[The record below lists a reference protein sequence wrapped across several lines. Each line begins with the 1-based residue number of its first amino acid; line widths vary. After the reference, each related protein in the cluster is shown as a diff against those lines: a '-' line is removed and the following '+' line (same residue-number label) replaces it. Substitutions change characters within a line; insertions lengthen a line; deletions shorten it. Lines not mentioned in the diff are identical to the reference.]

1 MIDGNLK
8 KRLITSII
16 LFTVLGLLLN
26 YNFVL
31 LYCIILFGTISIL
44 EFTNLLKKI
53 HTNTVLKF
61 FYVSIFIIYILYF
74 SLLIFYNLNHGKEIK
89 VITVFILLICI
100 FSDIG
105 GLIFGKTFKGPKLTS
120 ISPNK
125 TISGSI
131 GSIISSLIILFIFI
145 NLYNYGIPIYK
156 LFILTISISVLSQAG
171 DIFFS
176 YVKRKARV
184 KDTGSLLPGHGGVL
198 DRFDGILIGLPIGN
212 ELFYFLI

>member
-16 LFTVLGLLLN
+16 LFTALVLLLN

-53 HTNTVLKF
+53 NTNTVLKF
-61 FYVSIFIIYILYF
+61 FCVSIFIIYILYF

>member
-16 LFTVLGLLLN
+16 LFTILALLLS
-26 YNFVL
+26 YNFL
-31 LYCIILFGTISIL
+31 LIYCIILFGTISIL
-44 EFTNLLKKI
+44 EFINLLKKI
-53 HTNTVLKF
+53 NSNIVLKF
-61 FYVSIFIIYILYF
+61 LYVSIFIVYILYF

-125 TISGSI
+125 TISGSA
-131 GSIISSLIILFIFI
+131 GSIISSLIILFIFV
-145 NLYNYGIPIYK
+145 NLYDYGIPFYK
-156 LFILTISISVLSQAG
+156 LFILTVSISLLSQAG
-171 DIFFS
+171 DILFS
-176 YVKRKARV
+176 YLKRKAKV
-184 KDTGSLLPGHGGVL
+184 KDTGNLLPGHGGVL

>member
-8 KRLITSII
+8 KRLLTSII
-16 LFTVLGLLLN
+16 LFTVLALLLN

-31 LYCIILFGTISIL
+31 IYCIILFGTISIL

-53 HTNTVLKF
+53 DLNIVLKF
-61 FYVSIFIIYILYF
+61 FYASIFVVYILYF
-74 SLLIFYNLNHGKEIK
+74 SLLIFYNLNHGIEIK
-89 VITVFILLICI
+89 VITAFILLICI

-131 GSIISSLIILFIFI
+131 GSIISSLIIF
-145 NLYNYGIPIYK
+145 
-156 LFILTISISVLSQAG
+156 
-171 DIFFS
+171 
-176 YVKRKARV
+176 
-184 KDTGSLLPGHGGVL
+184 
-198 DRFDGILIGLPIGN
+198 
-212 ELFYFLI
+212 FYFCKFVWLWNTVI

>member
-8 KRLITSII
+8 KRSLTSII
-16 LFTVLGLLLN
+16 LFTVLALLLN

-31 LYCIILFGTISIL
+31 IYCIILFGTISIL

-53 HTNTVLKF
+53 DLNIVLKF
-61 FYVSIFIIYILYF
+61 FYASIFVVYILYF

-125 TISGSI
+125 TISGSV
-131 GSIISSLIILFIFI
+131 GSIISSLIIFFIFV
-145 NLYNYGIPIYK
+145 NLYDYGIPLYK
-156 LFILTISISVLSQAG
+156 LFILTVSISFLSQAG
-171 DIFFS
+171 DILFS
-176 YVKRKARV
+176 YMKRKAKV
-184 KDTGSLLPGHGGVL
+184 KDTGNLLPGHGGVL
-198 DRFDGILIGLPIGN
+198 DRIDGILIGLPIGN

>member
-1 MIDGNLK
+1 M
-8 KRLITSII
+8 
-16 LFTVLGLLLN
+16 
-26 YNFVL
+26 
-31 LYCIILFGTISIL
+31 
-44 EFTNLLKKI
+44 
-53 HTNTVLKF
+53 LKF
-61 FYVSIFIIYILYF
+61 LYVSIFIVYILYF

-125 TISGSI
+125 TISGSA
-131 GSIISSLIILFIFI
+131 GSIISSLIILFIFV
-145 NLYNYGIPIYK
+145 NLYDYGIPFYK
-156 LFILTISISVLSQAG
+156 LFILTVSISLLSQAG
-171 DIFFS
+171 DILFS
-176 YVKRKARV
+176 YLKRKAKV
-184 KDTGSLLPGHGGVL
+184 KDTGNLLPGHGGVL

>member
-16 LFTVLGLLLN
+16 LFTALVLLLN

-53 HTNTVLKF
+53 NTNTVLKF
-61 FYVSIFIIYILYF
+61 FYVSIFITYILYF

>member
-16 LFTVLGLLLN
+16 LFTILALLLN
-26 YNFVL
+26 YNFIL
-31 LYCIILFGTISIL
+31 IYCIILFGTISIL
-44 EFTNLLKKI
+44 EFINLLKKI
-53 HTNTVLKF
+53 NSNIVLKF
-61 FYVSIFIIYILYF
+61 LYVSIFVVYILYF

-125 TISGSI
+125 TISGSA
-131 GSIISSLIILFIFI
+131 GSIISSLIILFIFV
-145 NLYNYGIPIYK
+145 NLYDYGIPFYK
-156 LFILTISISVLSQAG
+156 LFILTVSISLLSQAG
-171 DIFFS
+171 DILFS
-176 YVKRKARV
+176 YLKRKAKV
-184 KDTGSLLPGHGGVL
+184 KDTGNLLPGHGGVL

>member
-105 GLIFGKTFKGPKLTS
+105 GLIFGKIFKGPKLTS

-145 NLYNYGIPIYK
+145 NLYDYGIPIYK
-156 LFILTISISVLSQAG
+156 LFILTISISFLSQVG

-176 YVKRKARV
+176 YMKRKARV
-184 KDTGSLLPGHGGVL
+184 KDTGNLLPGHGGVL

>member
-1 MIDGNLK
+1 MINGNLK

-16 LFTVLGLLLN
+16 LFTILALLLN
-26 YNFVL
+26 YNFIL
-31 LYCIILFGTISIL
+31 IYCIILFGTISIL
-44 EFTNLLKKI
+44 EFINLLKKI
-53 HTNTVLKF
+53 NSNIVLKF
-61 FYVSIFIIYILYF
+61 LYVSIFIVYILYF

-105 GLIFGKTFKGPKLTS
+105 GLIFGKTFKGPKLIS

-145 NLYNYGIPIYK
+145 NLYSYEIPIFK
-156 LFILTISISVLSQAG
+156 LFILTISISFLSQAG
-171 DIFFS
+171 DILFS
-176 YVKRKARV
+176 YMKRKARV
-184 KDTGSLLPGHGGVL
+184 KDTGNLLPGHGGVL

>member
-16 LFTVLGLLLN
+16 LFTILALLLN
-26 YNFVL
+26 YNFIL
-31 LYCIILFGTISIL
+31 IYCIILFGTISIL
-44 EFTNLLKKI
+44 EFINLLKKI
-53 HTNTVLKF
+53 NSNIVLKF
-61 FYVSIFIIYILYF
+61 LYVSIFIVYILYF

-125 TISGSI
+125 TISGSA
-131 GSIISSLIILFIFI
+131 GSIISSLIILFIFVNI
-145 NLYNYGIPIYK
+145 YDYGIQFYK
-156 LFILTISISVLSQAG
+156 LFILTVSISLLSQAG
-171 DIFFS
+171 DILFS
-176 YVKRKARV
+176 YIKRKAKV
-184 KDTGSLLPGHGGVL
+184 KDTGNLLPGHGGVL

>member
-16 LFTVLGLLLN
+16 LFTILALLLN
-26 YNFVL
+26 YNFIL
-31 LYCIILFGTISIL
+31 ICCIILFGTISIL
-44 EFTNLLKKI
+44 EFINLLKKI
-53 HTNTVLKF
+53 NSNIVLKF
-61 FYVSIFIIYILYF
+61 LYVSIFIVYILYF

-125 TISGSI
+125 TISGSA
-131 GSIISSLIILFIFI
+131 GSIISSLIILFIFV
-145 NLYNYGIPIYK
+145 NLYDYGIPFYK
-156 LFILTISISVLSQAG
+156 LFILTVSISLLSQAG
-171 DIFFS
+171 DILFS
-176 YVKRKARV
+176 YLKRKAKV
-184 KDTGSLLPGHGGVL
+184 KDTGNLLPGHGGVL

>member
-16 LFTVLGLLLN
+16 LFTILALLLN
-26 YNFVL
+26 YNFIL
-31 LYCIILFGTISIL
+31 IYCIILFGTISIL
-44 EFTNLLKKI
+44 EFINLLKKI
-53 HTNTVLKF
+53 NTNTVLKF
-61 FYVSIFIIYILYF
+61 FCVSIFIIYILYF

-156 LFILTISISVLSQAG
+156 LFILTISISFLSQVG

-176 YVKRKARV
+176 YMKRKARV
-184 KDTGSLLPGHGGVL
+184 KDTGNLLPGHGGVL

>member
-8 KRLITSII
+8 KRSLTSII
-16 LFTVLGLLLN
+16 LFTVLALLLN

-31 LYCIILFGTISIL
+31 IYCIILFGTISIL

-53 HTNTVLKF
+53 DLNIVLKF
-61 FYVSIFIIYILYF
+61 FYASIFVVYILYF

-125 TISGSI
+125 TISGSV
-131 GSIISSLIILFIFI
+131 GSIISSLIILFIFV
-145 NLYNYGIPIYK
+145 NLYDYGIPLYK
-156 LFILTISISVLSQAG
+156 LFILTVSISFLSQAG
-171 DIFFS
+171 DILFS
-176 YVKRKARV
+176 YMKRRAKV
-184 KDTGSLLPGHGGVL
+184 KDTGNLLPGHGGVL

>member
-16 LFTVLGLLLN
+16 LFTALVLLLN

-53 HTNTVLKF
+53 NTNTVLKIF
-61 FYVSIFIIYILYF
+61 CVSIFIIYILYF

-176 YVKRKARV
+176 YMKRKARV
-184 KDTGSLLPGHGGVL
+184 KDTGNLLPGHGGVL

>member
-8 KRLITSII
+8 KRLITSIF
-16 LFTVLGLLLN
+16 LFAVLVLLLN

-53 HTNTVLKF
+53 NTNTVLKF

-105 GLIFGKTFKGPKLTS
+105 GLIFGKTFKGPKLIS

-145 NLYNYGIPIYK
+145 NLYSYEIPIFK
-156 LFILTISISVLSQAG
+156 LFILTISISFLSQAG
-171 DIFFS
+171 DILFS
-176 YVKRKARV
+176 YMKRKARV
-184 KDTGSLLPGHGGVL
+184 KDTGNLLPGHGGVL

>member
-1 MIDGNLK
+1 MIDANLK

-16 LFTVLGLLLN
+16 LFTVLVLLLN

-44 EFTNLLKKI
+44 ELTNLLKKI
-53 HTNTVLKF
+53 NINTALKF

-74 SLLIFYNLNHGKEIK
+74 SLLIFYNLNHEKEIK

-145 NLYNYGIPIYK
+145 NLYNYGIPLYK
-156 LFILTISISVLSQAG
+156 LFILTISISFLSQAG
-171 DIFFS
+171 DILFS
-176 YVKRKARV
+176 YIKRKARV
-184 KDTGSLLPGHGGVL
+184 KDTGNLLPGHGGVL

>member
-1 MIDGNLK
+1 MIEGNLK

-16 LFTVLGLLLN
+16 LFIVLALLLN
-26 YNFVL
+26 YNFIL
-31 LYCIILFGTISIL
+31 IYCIILFGTISIL
-44 EFTNLLKKI
+44 EFTNLVKKI
-53 HTNTVLKF
+53 NSNIVIKF
-61 FYVSIFIIYILYF
+61 LYILIFVTYLLYF

-125 TISGSI
+125 TISGSA
-131 GSIISSLIILFIFI
+131 GSIISSLIIFFIFI
-145 NLYNYGIPIYK
+145 NLYDYGIPFYK
-156 LFILTISISVLSQAG
+156 LFILTVSISLLSQAG
-171 DIFFS
+171 DILFS
-176 YVKRKARV
+176 YMKRKARV
-184 KDTGSLLPGHGGVL
+184 KDTGNLLPGHGGVL

>member
-16 LFTVLGLLLN
+16 LFTALVLLLN

-53 HTNTVLKF
+53 NTNTVLKIF
-61 FYVSIFIIYILYF
+61 CVSIFIIYILYF

-156 LFILTISISVLSQAG
+156 LFILTVSISLLSQAG
-171 DIFFS
+171 DILFS
-176 YVKRKARV
+176 YLKRKAKV
-184 KDTGSLLPGHGGVL
+184 KDTGNLLPGHGGVL

>member
-16 LFTVLGLLLN
+16 LFTALVLLLN

-44 EFTNLLKKI
+44 EFINLLKKI
-53 HTNTVLKF
+53 NSNIVLKF
-61 FYVSIFIIYILYF
+61 LYVSIFIVYILYF

-125 TISGSI
+125 TISGSA
-131 GSIISSLIILFIFI
+131 GSIISSLIILFIFV
-145 NLYNYGIPIYK
+145 NLYDYGIPFYK
-156 LFILTISISVLSQAG
+156 LFILTVSISLLSQAG
-171 DIFFS
+171 DILFS
-176 YVKRKARV
+176 YLKRKAKV
-184 KDTGSLLPGHGGVL
+184 KDTGNLLPGHGGVL

>member
-16 LFTVLGLLLN
+16 LFTILALLLN
-26 YNFVL
+26 YNFIL
-31 LYCIILFGTISIL
+31 IYCIILFGTISIL
-44 EFTNLLKKI
+44 EFINLLKKI
-53 HTNTVLKF
+53 NSNIVLKF
-61 FYVSIFIIYILYF
+61 LYVSIFIVYILYF

-120 ISPNK
+120 ISQNK
-125 TISGSI
+125 SISGSA
-131 GSIISSLIILFIFI
+131 GSIISSLIILFIFV
-145 NLYNYGIPIYK
+145 NLYDYGIPFYK
-156 LFILTISISVLSQAG
+156 LFILTVSISLLSQAG
-171 DIFFS
+171 DILFS
-176 YVKRKARV
+176 YLKRKAKV
-184 KDTGSLLPGHGGVL
+184 KDTGNLLPGHGGVL

>member
-8 KRLITSII
+8 KRSLTSII
-16 LFTVLGLLLN
+16 LFTVLALLLN

-31 LYCIILFGTISIL
+31 IYCIILFGTISIL

-53 HTNTVLKF
+53 DLNIVLKF
-61 FYVSIFIIYILYF
+61 FYASIFVVYILYF

-125 TISGSI
+125 TISGSV
-131 GSIISSLIILFIFI
+131 GSIISSLIILFIFV
-145 NLYNYGIPIYK
+145 NLYDYGIPLYK
-156 LFILTISISVLSQAG
+156 LFILTVSISFLSQAG
-171 DIFFS
+171 DILFS
-176 YVKRKARV
+176 YMKRRAKV
-184 KDTGSLLPGHGGVL
+184 KDTGNLLPGHGGVL
-198 DRFDGILIGLPIGN
+198 DRIDGILIGLPIGN

>member
-16 LFTVLGLLLN
+16 LFTILALLLN
-26 YNFVL
+26 YNFIL
-31 LYCIILFGTISIL
+31 IYCIILFGTISIL
-44 EFTNLLKKI
+44 EFINLLKKI
-53 HTNTVLKF
+53 NSNIVLKF
-61 FYVSIFIIYILYF
+61 LYVSIFIVYILYF

-125 TISGSI
+125 TISGSA
-131 GSIISSLIILFIFI
+131 GSIISSLIILFIFV
-145 NLYNYGIPIYK
+145 NLYDYGIPFYK
-156 LFILTISISVLSQAG
+156 LFILTVFISLLSQAG
-171 DIFFS
+171 DILFS
-176 YVKRKARV
+176 YLKRKAKV
-184 KDTGSLLPGHGGVL
+184 KDTGNLLPGHGGVL

>member
-8 KRLITSII
+8 KRSLTSII
-16 LFTVLGLLLN
+16 LFTVLALLLN

-31 LYCIILFGTISIL
+31 IYCIILFGTISIL

-53 HTNTVLKF
+53 DLNIVLKF
-61 FYVSIFIIYILYF
+61 FYASIFVVYILYF

-125 TISGSI
+125 TISGSV
-131 GSIISSLIILFIFI
+131 GSIISSLIIFFIFV
-145 NLYNYGIPIYK
+145 NLYDYGIPLYK
-156 LFILTISISVLSQAG
+156 LFILTVSISFLSQAG
-171 DIFFS
+171 DILFS
-176 YVKRKARV
+176 YMKRKARV
-184 KDTGSLLPGHGGVL
+184 KDTGNLLPGHGGVL
-198 DRFDGILIGLPIGN
+198 DRIDGILIGLPIGN

>member
-125 TISGSI
+125 TISGSA
-131 GSIISSLIILFIFI
+131 GSIISSLIILFIFV
-145 NLYNYGIPIYK
+145 NLYDYGIPFYK
-156 LFILTISISVLSQAG
+156 LFILTVSISLLSQAG
-171 DIFFS
+171 DILFS
-176 YVKRKARV
+176 YLKRKAKV
-184 KDTGSLLPGHGGVL
+184 KDTGNLLPGHGGVL

>member
-16 LFTVLGLLLN
+16 LFTALVLLLN

-53 HTNTVLKF
+53 NTNTVLKIF
-61 FYVSIFIIYILYF
+61 CVSIFIIYILYF

>member
-16 LFTVLGLLLN
+16 LFTILVLLLN
-26 YNFVL
+26 YNFIL
-31 LYCIILFGTISIL
+31 IYCIILFGTISIL

-53 HTNTVLKF
+53 NSNIVLKF
-61 FYVSIFIIYILYF
+61 LYAAIFVVYILYF

-125 TISGSI
+125 TISGSA
-131 GSIISSLIILFIFI
+131 GSIISSLIIFFIFI
-145 NLYNYGIPIYK
+145 NLYDYGIPFYK
-156 LFILTISISVLSQAG
+156 LFILTVSISLLSQAG
-171 DIFFS
+171 DILFS
-176 YVKRKARV
+176 YMKRKARV
-184 KDTGSLLPGHGGVL
+184 KDTGNLLPGHGGVL

>member
-16 LFTVLGLLLN
+16 LFTILALLLN
-26 YNFVL
+26 YNFIL
-31 LYCIILFGTISIL
+31 IYCIILFGTISIL
-44 EFTNLLKKI
+44 EFINLLKKI
-53 HTNTVLKF
+53 NSNIVLKF
-61 FYVSIFIIYILYF
+61 LYVSIFIVYILYF

-125 TISGSI
+125 TISGSA
-131 GSIISSLIILFIFI
+131 GSIISSLIILFIFV
-145 NLYNYGIPIYK
+145 NLYDYGIPFYK
-156 LFILTISISVLSQAG
+156 LFILTVSISLLSQAG
-171 DIFFS
+171 DILFS
-176 YVKRKARV
+176 YLKRKAKV
-184 KDTGSLLPGHGGVL
+184 KDTGNLLPGHGGVL

>member
-16 LFTVLGLLLN
+16 LFTILVLLLN
-26 YNFVL
+26 YNFIL
-31 LYCIILFGTISIL
+31 IYCIILFGTISIL

-53 HTNTVLKF
+53 NSNIVLKF
-61 FYVSIFIIYILYF
+61 LYAAIFVVYILYF

-125 TISGSI
+125 TISGSA
-131 GSIISSLIILFIFI
+131 GSIISSLIIFFIFV
-145 NLYNYGIPIYK
+145 NLYDYGIPFYK
-156 LFILTISISVLSQAG
+156 LFILTVSISLLSQAG
-171 DIFFS
+171 DILFS
-176 YVKRKARV
+176 YMKRKARV
-184 KDTGSLLPGHGGVL
+184 KDTGNLLPGHGGVL

>member
-8 KRLITSII
+8 KRLLTSII
-16 LFTVLGLLLN
+16 LFTVLALLLN

-31 LYCIILFGTISIL
+31 IYCIILFGTISIL

-53 HTNTVLKF
+53 DLNIVLKF
-61 FYVSIFIIYILYF
+61 FYASIFVVYILYF
-74 SLLIFYNLNHGKEIK
+74 SLLIFYNLNHGIEIK
-89 VITVFILLICI
+89 VITAFILLICI

-131 GSIISSLIILFIFI
+131 GSIISSLIIFFIFV
-145 NLYNYGIPIYK
+145 NLYDYGIPLYK
-156 LFILTISISVLSQAG
+156 LFILTVSISFLSQAG
-171 DIFFS
+171 DILFS
-176 YVKRKARV
+176 YMKRKARV
-184 KDTGSLLPGHGGVL
+184 KDTGNLLPGHGGVL
-198 DRFDGILIGLPIGN
+198 DRIDGILIGLPIGN

>member
-8 KRLITSII
+8 KRLITSIF
-16 LFTVLGLLLN
+16 LFTVLVLLLN

-53 HTNTVLKF
+53 NTNTVLKIF
-61 FYVSIFIIYILYF
+61 CVSIFIIYILYF